1 MSQPVA
7 ISVKD
12 LKKDFMLSHSGV
24 ASLKTLVLKWKRP
37 SLQKLEVLRGISFE
51 VRESECLAIVGRNGA
66 GKSTLLSLL
75 ARIYRPTSGSIEIRG
90 RLAPLLELGA
100 GFHPDLTGLE
110 NIFVNGMILGISRKE
125 LEKRLDQIIE
135 FSELYNHIDSPV
147 RTYSSGMSARLGFSI
162 AVHVDADILLL
173 DEVLAVGDF
182 DFRQKCAKKIDEMR
196 EQKKTILMVSHGS
209 GDVQRLADRC
219 IWLQNGVAAMEGDP
233 QTVLDAYQRNSTNVA
248 GL

>member
-1 MSQPVA
+1 MSKPVA
-7 ISVKD
+7 VTVKD
-12 LKKDFMLSHSGV
+12 LKKDFLLSHSGV
-24 ASLKTLVLKWKRP
+24 ASLKTLVLKWQRP
-37 SLQKLEVLRGISFE
+37 SLEKLEVLRGISFE

-66 GKSTLLSLL
+66 GKSTLLSLM
-75 ARIYRPTSGSIEIRG
+75 ARIYRPSSGSIEIKG

-110 NIFVNGMILGISRKE
+110 NIFVNGMILGISRRE

-162 AVHVDADILLL
+162 AVHVDAEVLLL

-182 DFRQKCAKKIDEMR
+182 DFRTKCARKIDEMR
-196 EQKKTILMVSHGS
+196 AEGKTILMVSHGS
-209 GDVQRLADRC
+209 GDVERLADRC
-219 IWLQNGVAAMEGDP
+219 IWLQNGVAQMEGDP
-233 QTVLDAYQRNSTNVA
+233 KTVLQAYQENSISTP
-248 GL
+248 GM